1 MAFKYR
7 LRSYLGLSILIMAGL
22 LLLTAGC
29 QKVQTKEVP
38 PVPSVEVA
46 EVVAKDVPIYSEWTA
61 STDGFVNATIRA
73 QVQGYLVEQNY
84 KDGDFVLKG
93 QILFKIDPRTFQ
105 AALDQAKGILN
116 EQRARWENAR
126 ANLDRI
132 KPLVEQKAVSMKDFD
147 EAVGTEQ
154 ATHAAVI
161 AAQAV
166 VEKAQ
171 LDLGFTKVISP
182 IDGIAGIARTQLGN
196 LVGPGSI
203 EELTMVSTVNPIKV
217 FIPMSEQEYLK
228 YVVNGHGRAQQI
240 PLELILAD
248 EKVHPYK
255 GTFAFAARQVDVR
268 TGTIRVAAL
277 FPNPGNV
284 LRPGQFARV
293 RAQTMIKKGALLVPQ
308 RAVVEL
314 QGKYQ
319 VAVVNS
325 DNQVTIKQVKPAE
338 RVGNLWVIEEGL
350 RPAEQ
355 VVAEGLQKIK
365 DGTVVTTKPFHPD
378 SRTPPEIKPRVK
390 TELQPAAPKA
400 GKN

>member
-1 MAFKYR
+1 MAFKDR

-73 QVQGYLVEQNY
+73 QVQGYLVEQDY

-105 AALDQAKGILN
+105 AALEQARGQLT
-116 EQRARWENAR
+116 EQMARWENAR
-126 ANLDRI
+126 ANLERI

-166 VEKAQ
+166 VDKAQ

-203 EELTMVSTVNPIKV
+203 EELTMVSTVDPIKV

-255 GTFAFAARQVDVR
+255 GTFAFAARSGGCPDRHDQGRGLISQSGKCAPARSVCPGPGPDHDQERGPPGAPAGGHGTAGKISGGRGRLRQPGDHQTGQTGR
-268 TGTIRVAAL
+268 TGGEPL
-277 FPNPGNV
+277 G
-284 LRPGQFARV
+284 
-293 RAQTMIKKGALLVPQ
+293 
-308 RAVVEL
+308 
-314 QGKYQ
+314 
-319 VAVVNS
+319 
-325 DNQVTIKQVKPAE
+325 D
-338 RVGNLWVIEEGL
+338 
-350 RPAEQ
+350 
-355 VVAEGLQKIK
+355 
-365 DGTVVTTKPFHPD
+365 
-378 SRTPPEIKPRVK
+378 
-390 TELQPAAPKA
+390 
-400 GKN
+400 

>member
-1 MAFKYR
+1 MGNE
-7 LRSYLGLSILIMAGL
+7 GLDLQSGGSLPDEQGGVGMMRGKRMTVLWGVSL
-22 LLLTAGC
+22 LLLQGMTWLSLGC
-29 QKVQTKEVP
+29 QKEPTPKAP
-38 PVPSVEVA
+38 PTMTVEVA

-73 QVQGYLVEQNY
+73 QVQGYLVEQDY

-105 AALDQAKGILN
+105 AALEQARGQLT
-116 EQRARWENAR
+116 EQMARWENAR
-126 ANLDRI
+126 ANLERI

-166 VEKAQ
+166 VEKAR

-203 EELTMVSTVNPIKV
+203 GELTMVSTVNPIKV

-248 EKVHPYK
+248 ERVHPYK

-284 LRPGQFARV
+284 LRPGQFARGPGPDHDQE
-293 RAQTMIKKGALLVPQ
+293 RGPPGASAGG
-308 RAVVEL
+308 R
-314 QGKYQ
+314 
-319 VAVVNS
+319 
-325 DNQVTIKQVKPAE
+325 
-338 RVGNLWVIEEGL
+338 
-350 RPAEQ
+350 
-355 VVAEGLQKIK
+355 
-365 DGTVVTTKPFHPD
+365 
-378 SRTPPEIKPRVK
+378 RT
-390 TELQPAAPKA
+390 A
-400 GKN
+400 GKISGGRGQLRQPGDHQTGQTGRTGGEPLGN